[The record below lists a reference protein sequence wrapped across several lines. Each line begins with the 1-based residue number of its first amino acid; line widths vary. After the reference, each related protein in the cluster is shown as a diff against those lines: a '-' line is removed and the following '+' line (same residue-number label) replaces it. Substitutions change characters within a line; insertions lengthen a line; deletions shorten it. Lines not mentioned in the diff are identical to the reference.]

1 MRLLVTGGC
10 GYIGTVLTGR
20 LLEDGHHVT
29 VVDTQWFGNHLE
41 EHPDLIVLEQD
52 VRDSRA
58 IPLDGI
64 DAILHLANIAN
75 DPAVELN
82 PELSWEVNVLAGQ
95 QLADLA
101 VRYGVRQFIY
111 ASSGSVYG
119 VKQEDEVTED
129 LALEPISVYNKTK
142 MVAERVLLS
151 YRDQMIVHCIRPAT
165 VCGLSPRMR
174 LDVTV
179 NMLTYQAL
187 TEGRMTVFGG
197 RQTRPNIHIGDMVGV
212 YQHFLAQ
219 PDLPTGCYNAGFEN
233 LSILEVAELVQA
245 EIPAEIAVTES
256 VDPRSYRQNSDKLLA
271 TGFMPRHG
279 VRDAIGDLAAA
290 ERQGRLNDDETCHTV
305 RRMKQLGLAEQSRLA
320 ATR

>member
-41 EHPDLIVLEQD
+41 EHPDLVVLEQD

-187 TEGRMTVFGG
+187 TDGRMTVFGG
-197 RQTRPNIHIGDMVGV
+197 RQTRPNIHIGDMVRV

>member
-10 GYIGTVLTGR
+10 GYIGTVLTER
-20 LLEDGHHVT
+20 LLLDGHQVI
-29 VVDTQWFGNHLE
+29 VVDTQWFGNHLA
-41 EHPDLIVLEQD
+41 EHPELVVLKQD
-52 VRDSRA
+52 IRDSRA
-58 IPLDGI
+58 IPLDGV
-64 DAILHLANIAN
+64 DTVLHLANIAN

-101 VRYGVRQFIY
+101 VRAGVRQFIY

-142 MVAERVLLS
+142 MAAERVLLS
-151 YRDQMIVHCIRPAT
+151 YRDEMIVHCVRPAT

-174 LDVTV
+174 LDVAV

-187 TEGRMTVFGG
+187 SGGQMTIFGG
-197 RQTRPNIHIGDMVGV
+197 RQTRPNIHIKDMVGV
-212 YQHFLAQ
+212 YQHLLAR

-233 LSILEVAELVQA
+233 LSILEVAELVQT
-245 EIPAEIAVTES
+245 EVPAEIVVTES
-256 VDPRSYRQNSDKLLA
+256 VDPRSYRQNSDKLCSS
-271 TGFMPRHG
+271 GFTPAFT
-279 VRDAIGDLAAA
+279 VSDAITDISRSFKEGTLPASP
-290 ERQGRLNDDETCHTV
+290 ECFTV
-305 RRMKQLGLAEQSRLA
+305 DWMRQLGLQ
-320 ATR
+320 

>member
-41 EHPDLIVLEQD
+41 EHPDLVVLEQD

-187 TEGRMTVFGG
+187 TDGRMTVFGG

-290 ERQGRLNDDETCHTV
+290 ERQGRLNHDETCHTV

-320 ATR
+320 AAR

>member
-41 EHPDLIVLEQD
+41 EHPDLVVLEQD

-174 LDVTV
+174 LDVAV

-197 RQTRPNIHIGDMVGV
+197 RQTRPNIHIGDMVRV

-305 RRMKQLGLAEQSRLA
+305 RRMKQLGLAEQGRLA

>member
-41 EHPDLIVLEQD
+41 EHPDLVVLEQD

-101 VRYGVRQFIY
+101 VRSGVRQFIY